1 MPRLVLTLF
10 LFFLF
15 HQEKGFSQN
24 NNREDGKLHVPVC
37 INYSAAL
44 KAAPDSVISFV
55 ATCFKLKG
63 IELIDS
69 SIMRELSRAE
79 MGAVMQEYKKHNEP
93 IPEFKEM
100 SRKFRTAVNL
110 VNLSIY
116 RNFLIPGAP
125 VDSIKWSVTAMPL
138 NFEKLPRG
146 GRYYPAETA
155 EDNLYTS
162 LKATTDNI
170 ISFLSRKQEEIP

>member
-1 MPRLVLTLF
+1 MPRLLLTLF

-15 HQEKGFSQN
+15 HTEKGFSQSKK
-24 NNREDGKLHVPVC
+24 REDGKPQVPVF

-63 IELIDS
+63 IELVDS
-69 SIMRELSRAE
+69 STMRELSRAE
-79 MGAVMQEYKKHNEP
+79 MGAVMQEYKKRNEP
-93 IPEFKEM
+93 QPDFKEM

-146 GRYYPAETA
+146 GRFYPAETA
-155 EDNLYTS
+155 TDNLYS
-162 LKATTDNI
+162 ALKATTDNI
-170 ISFLSRKQEEIP
+170 ISFLGRKEEENP